1 MAIWYSVIE
10 KTQKWFLS
18 VAGVVTAVFG
28 IYLYGRNRGST
39 DTKVKIERADH
50 AKAKQVQDAADRAR
64 RADGDNLPPIER
76 LRRAK
81 RLRDL

>member
-1 MAIWYSVIE
+1 MAIWLRFKVYILAI
-10 KTQKWFLS
+10 TGTLS
-18 VAGVVTAVFG
+18 ALFGV
-28 IYLYGRNRGST
+28 YLYGRNRGST

-50 AKAKQVQDAADRAR
+50 AKAKQIQDAADRAR
-64 RADGDNLPPIER
+64 RADGDNLPAIER

>member
-1 MAIWYSVIE
+1 MAIWGKIKVYILAI
-10 KTQKWFLS
+10 TGTLS
-18 VAGVVTAVFG
+18 ALFGV
-28 IYLYGRNRGST
+28 YLYGRNRGST

-50 AKAKQVQDAADRAR
+50 AKSKQIQDAADRAR
-64 RADGDNLPPIER
+64 RADGDNLPAIER

>member
-1 MAIWYSVIE
+1 MAIWLRFKAAIL
-10 KTQKWFLS
+10 TLG
-18 VAGVVTAVFG
+18 AGLTALFG
-28 IYLYGRNRGST
+28 VYLYGRNRGST

-50 AKAKQVQDAADRAR
+50 AKSKQIQDAADRAR
-64 RADGDNLPPIER
+64 RADGDNLPAIER